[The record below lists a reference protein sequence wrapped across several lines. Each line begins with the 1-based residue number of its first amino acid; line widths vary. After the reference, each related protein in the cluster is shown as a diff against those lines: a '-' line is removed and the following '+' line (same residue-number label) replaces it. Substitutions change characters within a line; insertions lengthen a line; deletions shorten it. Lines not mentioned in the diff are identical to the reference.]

1 MPARSVRI
9 RLIDIREE
17 IAGIRSL
24 TKHATAQ
31 SFGADWVMKRAV
43 QHALLIISE
52 ATRHIPD
59 DLKNARP
66 EVPWKDIHGLG
77 NMLRHIAGSI
87 PMCCGRLLERT
98 WTISIGLPFRFGHLS
113 RRRAKREQHLPKRK
127 NHFDPVP
134 IPEMI
139 SLPVNAR
146 GFEKLPGSLRRY
158 RGNSDESIVKCPC
171 R

>member
-1 MPARSVRI
+1 MPERSVRI

-24 TKHATAQ
+24 TKNATAE
-31 SFGADWVMKRAV
+31 SLGTDWAMKRAV

-77 NMLRHIAGSI
+77 NVLRH
-87 PMCCGRLLERT
+87 EY
-98 WTISIGLPFRFGHLS
+98 
-113 RRRAKREQHLPKRK
+113 RRI
-127 NHFDPVP
+127 D
-134 IPEMI
+134 
-139 SLPVNAR
+139 
-146 GFEKLPGSLRRY
+146 
-158 RGNSDESIVKCPC
+158 SDILWSIVTEDLDDLDKAAEILLAGQPE
-171 R
+171 